1 MWILNKRGLY
11 LEAKTILKNPGQWSS
26 KKVEKA
32 KEIVKNYVIQEPTP
46 ITDEQRAEIKRK
58 YPKTYE

>member
-11 LEAKTILKNPGQWSS
+11 LEAKTILKNPEQWSV

-58 YPKTYE
+58 YPNTYE